1 MKKMVLTSVGLGTLV
16 ASAIITSALAIEPV
30 NNAQFNVT
38 PGDLE
43 LKSLTSQNF
52 MDRVLPAAKKLGSL
66 TFYDFT
72 ESFGPLFKDNVIV
85 RFEKKYGISV
95 KYLPVDGNNAIQQLI
110 AAKKANQP
118 SPVDVFFMPN
128 GSVETA
134 VEAGIVANLPLNTLL
149 PSAPDLSQ
157 GAATV
162 SRGFAHGGVVVPFH
176 RNQTAI
182 GYNTR
187 FVTTGS
193 EPTTF
198 EELLAYAKKNPKRF
212 AMTNPSKGGSGS
224 GFLESAILNFVKDE
238 TCRKPLYDKRVD
250 PPQAEKWAADCLAPV
265 MAFFKELAPSVE
277 ITNGNTDTLNL
288 IANGAAYVG
297 TIWEDQSYDY
307 IGRGL
312 LPASVKFRLLKSG
325 QVGDGDGVMIPA
337 GTQKLAAALLFTDF
351 LLSDEIQGLKLE
363 LNGSRSARTKLDLS
377 KVLKPENAARLL
389 PADQYPTLSR
399 ARING
404 DLSSA
409 AQKRFTTDILQGK

>member
-1 MKKMVLTSVGLGTLV
+1 MSKYALVTVGAALLV
-16 ASAIITSALAIEPV
+16 ASALAIDPV
-30 NNAQFNVT
+30 GNAQFNVT
-38 PGDLE
+38 PGDLD
-43 LKSLTSQNF
+43 LKALSAQNF
-52 MDRVLPAAKKLGSL
+52 MDRVVTAAKKQGSL

-72 ESFGPLFKDNVIV
+72 ESFAPLFKDNVLP
-85 RFEKKYGISV
+85 RFEKKYGITV
-95 KYLPVDGNNAIQQLI
+95 KYLPVDGANAVQQLI

-128 GSVETA
+128 GLVETA
-134 VEAGIVANLPLNTLL
+134 VEAGIVANLPLNKVL
-149 PSAPDLSQ
+149 PSAPDLTTS
-157 GAATV
+157 AATV
-162 SRGFAHGGVVVPFH
+162 SRGFAHNGVVVPFH

-187 FVTTGS
+187 FVAAGT

-198 EELLAYAKKNPKRF
+198 EELLAYAKRNPKRF
-212 AMTNPSKGGSGS
+212 AMTSPSKGGSGS
-224 GFLESAILNFVKDE
+224 GFLESAILNFVKSE
-238 TCRKPLYDKRVD
+238 ACRAPLYDKRVE
-250 PPQAEKWAADCLAPV
+250 PPQAAKWATDCLGPV
-265 MAFFKELAPSVE
+265 MDYFKELAPSVE

-297 TIWEDQSYDY
+297 TIWEDQSYDF

-312 LPASVKFRLLKSG
+312 LPATVKFRLLKSG

-363 LNGSRSARTKLDLS
+363 LNGSRSARTRLDLS

-389 PADQYPTLSR
+389 PADQYSTLSR

-404 DLSSA
+404 DLSTA
-409 AQKRFTTDILQGK
+409 AVTRFTTDILQGK